1 MSESIPDYSLFDAP
15 LIEEA
20 LGPIKKA
27 LLEDAQPQMVRLYG
41 SIKDNCPV
49 GGSPKYRALVQPV
62 AQIALQIGVRF
73 PMPHDDSAWLDGAIA
88 LTKNVKSLQRGNRC
102 DLLALLLAWVWAN
115 DRPCAKDVLSA
126 FGLSIEEI
134 EERARKRIGNAPAPV
149 LAFIQERSTYN
160 LDNLFE
166 RAKRRLVLVAQN
178 HWYMIKQPEGSDSD
192 FWPKIAA
199 ALSRGVTVEI
209 VAMHQ
214 DVAQPLSD
222 FPSADAIGVWSQYL
236 KADEFGQH
244 VGLCWETLNRFA
256 ASYTAER
263 DAIAEAARAQ
273 KLRPGKLEIY
283 RAWFLPMSLSFVDPE
298 SAAGLGVISPRTS
311 SPISGTRA
319 EFVITKAAHPD
330 IFSHYWNFVSHGVAH
345 QKWSLAN

>member
-1 MSESIPDYSLFDAP
+1 MTDSLPDYSLFDAP

-20 LGPIKKA
+20 LRQISKA
-27 LLEDAQPQMVRLYG
+27 TQAAAKPQMIKLYE
-41 SIKDNCPV
+41 SIKENCPV
-49 GGSPKYRALVQPV
+49 GGKPKYRSLVLPA

-73 PMPHDDSAWLDGAIA
+73 PLPSDEDGWKSHADE

-115 DRPCAKDVLSA
+115 DRPVAKDVLAA
-126 FGLSIEEI
+126 FGLEI
-134 EERARKRIGNAPAPV
+134 DKVEDRAMKRIGSAPAPV
-149 LAFIQERSTYN
+149 LAFLQERSAYN

-166 RAKRRLVLVAQN
+166 RATRRLVLVAQN
-178 HWYMIKQPEGSDSD
+178 HWYMIKQPEGSETD

-209 VAMHQ
+209 VAMHP

-222 FPSADAIGVWSQYL
+222 FPRADAIGAWSQYL
-236 KADEFGQH
+236 KADEFGHH
-244 VGLCWETLNRFA
+244 VGLCWETLDRFA
-256 ASYTAER
+256 QSYAAER
-263 DAIAEAARAQ
+263 NAIADAAKSQ
-273 KLRPGKLEIY
+273 KCRPGKLEIF

-319 EFVITKAAHPD
+319 DFVITKAAHPD
-330 IFSHYWNFVSHGVAH
+330 IFSHYWNFVDHGVAH